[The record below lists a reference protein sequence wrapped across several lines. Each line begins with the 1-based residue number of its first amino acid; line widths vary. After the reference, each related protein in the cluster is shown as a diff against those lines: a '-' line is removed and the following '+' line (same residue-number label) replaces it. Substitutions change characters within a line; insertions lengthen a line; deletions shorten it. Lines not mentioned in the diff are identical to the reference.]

1 MALKINKQSDMLVLI
16 EEISEPIS
24 KAEIKAAEMAVSTQI
39 EDDSDLKWVVYDLSR
54 CEKMKA
60 STIPFLC
67 NFTSRINEA
76 KVKLALIPSPK
87 IYELIQS
94 QGLGN
99 AFSMFKN
106 IDDFRKQTSTKKT
119 GAATEFLNT
128 LLDSVIYT
136 MKVSLETEVKALSP
150 LVIKANSD
158 IPSLQVGAIAGIISQ
173 HFNGNILIGF
183 SKPDFLKAMSLF
195 LAMDVENITDETK
208 DGAAELL
215 NVFIGQA
222 KIKLNEKSFDIQQV
236 IPSVVTGEQ
245 VDVGPMSH
253 QTAIMIP
260 FECGF
265 GNFFVI
271 LTTNAP
277 KSK

>member
-1 MALKINKQSDMLVLI
+1 MSLKVNKQTDTLILV
-16 EEISEPIS
+16 EETAEPIS
-24 KAEIKAAEMAVSTQI
+24 KLEINNAMSAISNQLD
-39 EDDSDLKWVVYDLSR
+39 EDVDLKWVVYDLSR
-54 CEKMKA
+54 CDKMKMSA
-60 STIPFLC
+60 IPFLC
-67 NFTSRINEA
+67 NLTSQINEA
-76 KVKLALIPSPK
+76 KVKFALIPSLK

-94 QGLGN
+94 QGLTS
-99 AFSMFKN
+99 AFSLFTN
-106 IDDFRKQTSTKKT
+106 IDDFRQKTSTKKS

-128 LLDSVIYT
+128 LLESVIYT
-136 MKVSLETEVKALSP
+136 MKVSLETEVKAEPCIVL
-150 LVIKANSD
+150 KTNKD

-195 LAMDVENITDETK
+195 LAMDVEDITDETK

-236 IPSVVTGEQ
+236 IPSVVSGEH

-253 QTAIMIP
+253 QTALLIP
-260 FECGF
+260 FKCGF
-265 GNFFVI
+265 GSFFVI

-277 KSK
+277 KNK